1 MDFSDSITDV
11 RLAYC
16 WHRIHHILTS
26 RYDRIM
32 GEQVTDKLMT
42 DHDKYF
48 AMIGAIL
55 LHELHNSR
63 ELRRKIKGTKL
74 EYKLLKI
81 MKP

>member
-1 MDFSDSITDV
+1 
-11 RLAYC
+11 
-16 WHRIHHILTS
+16 
-26 RYDRIM
+26 M
-32 GEQVTDKLMT
+32 GEQVNDKIMT

>member
-1 MDFSDSITDV
+1 MDFSNSITDV

-16 WHRIHHILTS
+16 WHRIHHIPIS
-26 RYDRIM
+26 RYDTIM
-32 GEQVTDKLMT
+32 GEQEMTTD
-42 DHDKYF
+42 DKYF

>member
-1 MDFSDSITDV
+1 MTTD
-11 RLAYC
+11 
-16 WHRIHHILTS
+16 
-26 RYDRIM
+26 
-32 GEQVTDKLMT
+32 
-42 DHDKYF
+42 DKYF